1 MVENIVN
8 FLVSSSLINV
18 ALLNKTLWPDS
29 NAYTFTEALFSS
41 GVWKICYSQP
51 ISGCILETK
60 TIDWEEYLKN
70 ELFCAM

>member
-1 MVENIVN
+1 MHIIQNLSVCKTTFYDLFVHFSVTFTCGVIMVENIVN

-41 GVWKICYSQP
+41 GV
-51 ISGCILETK
+51 
-60 TIDWEEYLKN
+60 
-70 ELFCAM
+70 